1 MFKRTRLLVMTIN
14 PPTSHYINKLGYKK
28 GLITL
33 QFARS
38 TSVKRKYS
46 LMHKKMIEVTEKAS
60 YQDFYFSY
68 VFISWL
74 L

>member
-1 MFKRTRLLVMTIN
+1 MTIN
-14 PPTSHYINKLGYKK
+14 PPTSNSINKLGYKK

-33 QFARS
+33 QFAKS
-38 TSVKRKYS
+38 TSVKRKYF
-46 LMHKKMIEVTEKAS
+46 LMHKTLIEVTKKAS
-60 YQDFYFSY
+60 CQDFYFSY